1 MEINNQELS
10 NQLNVNNFLIASE
23 TLDVATLTQK
33 YAISKEN
40 LEQVQ
45 ELWKDAPSVEE
56 LLENADK

>member
-10 NQLNVNNFLIASE
+10 NQLDVNNFLIASE
-23 TLDVATLTQK
+23 TFDVAALTQK

-40 LEQVQ
+40 LEKAQ

>member
-10 NQLNVNNFLIASE
+10 NQLDVNNFLIASE
-23 TLDVATLTQK
+23 TFDVAALTQK

-45 ELWKDAPSVEE
+45 EL
-56 LLENADK
+56 